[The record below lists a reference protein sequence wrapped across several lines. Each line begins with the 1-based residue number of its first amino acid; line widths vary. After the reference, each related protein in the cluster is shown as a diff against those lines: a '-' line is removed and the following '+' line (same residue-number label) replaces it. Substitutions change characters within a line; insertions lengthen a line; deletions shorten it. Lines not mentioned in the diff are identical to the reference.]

1 MLAQI
6 ILDRIRGISQSHI
19 VHPGLEIFKDRPEQP
34 KGPSA
39 PSTPAAAALPP
50 PPSVPSAQEDR
61 KPWEASPTRAETA
74 DPPPEEDPEAI
85 ENRKAE
91 EEKIKKEEEER
102 EAREWVVQ
110 PEQVPGLKESGWTKE
125 MDEMSV
131 LPPSRLP
138 LSFRL
143 ALLTA

>member
-1 MLAQI
+1 M
-6 ILDRIRGISQSHI
+6 DRIRGISQSHI

-34 KGPSA
+34 KGLSA

-50 PPSVPSAQEDR
+50 PPSAPSAQEDR

-74 DPPPEEDPEAI
+74 DPSPEEDPEAV
-85 ENRKAE
+85 EKRRAE
-91 EEKIKKEEEER
+91 EERIKKEEEER
-102 EAREWVVQ
+102 EAKEWVVQ

-131 LPPSRLP
+131 LPPPVFPFP
-138 LSFRL
+138 LVLLF
-143 ALLTA
+143 LTA